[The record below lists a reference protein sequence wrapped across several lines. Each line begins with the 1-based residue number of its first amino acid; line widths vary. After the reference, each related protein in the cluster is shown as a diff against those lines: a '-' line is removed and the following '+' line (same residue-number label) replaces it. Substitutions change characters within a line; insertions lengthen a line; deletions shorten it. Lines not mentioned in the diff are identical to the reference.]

1 VTPDEVPVL
10 VVAAG
15 CAAAVGAL
23 GTLVLW
29 RSHGRSVRGALV
41 AVATVS
47 TLSVVAGVVG
57 TARAMFISAHDL
69 NVILPVSAVAGA
81 VGLVV
86 ALVLA
91 ASVVREVDQVRAAA
105 RRLGET
111 GTTAPPGNTVTPR
124 RPAPVIRELGEI
136 RAELDRA
143 AGRLAEAHRREQAL
157 ESSRRE
163 LIAWVSHDLRTPLAG
178 MRAMAEA
185 LEDGVAT
192 DPPRYH
198 RQIRREV
205 DRLAAMVDDL
215 FELSRIQAGALTL
228 TLHAVDVREL
238 VDDVVAGSRPMAEAG
253 RVTLAAAA
261 DPTVVRGDAG
271 ALSRVLANLVVNA
284 IRHTP
289 ADGVVHVLGEPDG
302 DHAVITVS
310 DGCGGLSPDE
320 LDRVF
325 DTGWRGTA
333 ARTPGPDGGAGLGLA
348 IARGIVE
355 AHQGRIRVVNA
366 GAGCRFEVRLPRPS

>member
-1 VTPDEVPVL
+1 MTPDEVPVL

-15 CAAAVGAL
+15 CAAGVGAL
-23 GTLVLW
+23 GALVVW
-29 RSHGRSVRGALV
+29 RSSGRSVRGALV
-41 AVATVS
+41 AVAAVS

-91 ASVVREVDQVRAAA
+91 ASVVREVDEVRAAA
-105 RRLGET
+105 RSLGGT
-111 GTTAPPGNTVTPR
+111 GSTSAPGG
-124 RPAPVIRELGEI
+124 PARAVPSIRELGEI

-143 AGRLAEAHRREQAL
+143 ADRLAEAQRREQAL
-157 ESSRRE
+157 EASRRE

-178 MRAMAEA
+178 LRAMAEA
-185 LEDGVAT
+185 LEDGVAG

-228 TLHAVDVREL
+228 TLRAVDVREL
-238 VDDVVAGSRPMAEAG
+238 VDDVVAGSRPLAEAG
-253 RVTLAAAA
+253 GVRLAGTA
-261 DPTVVRGDAG
+261 DRTELEGDAA
-271 ALSRVLANLVVNA
+271 ALSRVLANLVANA
-284 IRHTP
+284 VRHTP
-289 ADGVVHVLGEPDG
+289 ADGTVHVVARPDG
-302 DHAVITVS
+302 DHTVIAVS
-310 DGCGGLSPDE
+310 DACGGLAPDD

-325 DTGWRGTA
+325 DTGWRGTT

-355 AHQGRIRVVNA
+355 AHRGRITVVNA